1 MYMEKKR
8 CYECMH
14 KDYCYA
20 YSSTYGDRAESCIAY
35 NVPEA
40 KYIVDRSEVK
50 RSWEG
55 KK

>member
-1 MYMEKKR
+1 MYMEKKS

-14 KDYCYA
+14 KDYCYV

-40 KYIVDRSEVK
+40 KYIVDRSQVK
-50 RSWEG
+50 R
-55 KK
+55 